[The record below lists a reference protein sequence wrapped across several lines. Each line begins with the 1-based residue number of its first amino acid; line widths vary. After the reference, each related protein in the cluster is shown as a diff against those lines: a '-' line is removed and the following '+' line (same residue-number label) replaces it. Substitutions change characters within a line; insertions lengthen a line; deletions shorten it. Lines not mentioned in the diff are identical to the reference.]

1 MLVIISYKRI
11 RLVLIVRY
19 SCIGL
24 LVVLCPPLLQG
35 QFPRECAS
43 VAGLQSGRCCPS
55 PARLAGDECGSEA
68 GRGQCVSIAAD
79 TRRHG
84 PQYPHEGRDDR
95 ERWPLRF
102 FNQTC
107 QCIGNFSG
115 HSCGGCRHGL
125 TGTGCDQRV
134 SVVRRNV
141 MQLSSAEKQAFV
153 SALDQAKRTVHPEL
167 VISTRRYPEVLGPDG
182 NQPQFENIS
191 IYNYFVWS
199 HYYSASKTYLGP
211 GEASF
216 GGVDFSHE
224 GPGFLTWHRF
234 HLLQLERD
242 MQAMLRDPSFALPY
256 WNFATGGSVCD
267 VCTDELLGARSR
279 SDRGALSPNSVFSR
293 WRVVCEGL
301 DDYETLGTVCNSTES
316 SPIRRNPAGN
326 TARPMVQRLPKPQD
340 VVDCLE
346 LNTFDTPPYYST
358 SSGSFRNTLEG
369 YSAPKGMYDP
379 AVRSLHNLAHL
390 FLNGTGGQTHL
401 SPNDPVFVLLHTFT
415 DAVFDEWL
423 RRHSHAV
430 LVYPEEDAPIGH
442 NSRFNMVPFWPPV
455 TNLQMF
461 VSAPESLGYSY
472 EVEWPTRAYSLYDI
486 LTIAIVVGVLVVMG
500 VCGVVACASRARSYR
515 SPEVL
520 VPLLGAAS
528 RRYSEDQR
536 RTEKPGV

>member
-1 MLVIISYKRI
+1 MNPTLWFHLV
-11 RLVLIVRY
+11 
-19 SCIGL
+19 SCVQVHIL
-24 LVVLCPPLLQG
+24 KCVSA
-35 QFPRECAS
+35 QFPRECVS

-55 PARLAGDECGSEA
+55 PAGLAGDECGSGT

-102 FNQTC
+102 FNRTC
-107 QCIGNFSG
+107 QCSGNFSG
-115 HSCGGCRHGL
+115 YNCGGCRHGL
-125 TGTGCDQRV
+125 TGTNCDQRI

-141 MQLSSAEKQAFV
+141 LQMSSAEKQAFV
-153 SALDQAKRTVHPEL
+153 NALDQAKRTVHPDL
-167 VISTRRYPEVLGPDG
+167 VICTRRYPEVLGPDG
-182 NQPQFENIS
+182 TEPQFENIT

-199 HYYSASKTYLGP
+199 HYYSVHKTYLGP
-211 GEASF
+211 GQASF
-216 GGVDFSHE
+216 GGVDFSHQ

-242 MQAMLRDPSFALPY
+242 MQAMLGDQGFALPY
-256 WNFATGGSVCD
+256 WNFAIGGSECD
-267 VCTDELLGARSR
+267 ICTDDLLGARSG
-279 SDRGALSPNSVFSR
+279 SDSSALSPNSVFSR
-293 WRVVCEGL
+293 WRGVCEGL

-326 TARPMVQRLPKPQD
+326 AARPMVQRLPQPQD

-358 SSGSFRNTLEG
+358 SSGSFRNSVEG

-379 AVRSLHNLAHL
+379 VVRSLHNLAHL

-401 SPNDPVFVLLHTFT
+401 SPNDPIFVLLHTFT
-415 DAVFDEWL
+415 DAIFDEWL
-423 RRHSHAV
+423 RRHSPGL

-455 TNLQMF
+455 TNVQMF

-472 EVEWPTRAYSLYDI
+472 EVEWPTREYSLFDI
-486 LTIAIVVGVLVVMG
+486 LTMAIVAGVLVTAT
-500 VCGVVACASRARSYR
+500 VCGVIACAAHARSYR
-515 SPEVL
+515 SAEVL
-520 VPLLGAAS
+520 VPLLGATF
-528 RRYSEDQR
+528 RRYSEDER
-536 RTEKPGV
+536 RTEKSGV